1 MSLEHIIHRFTV
13 MGGPA
18 SVQLYLESTDNRSLL
33 KQAEA
38 EARRLEKKY
47 SRYRDDSLLSAIN
60 ASAGVK
66 EGIRVD
72 AETAGLLDYA
82 QIAFEQSEGLF
93 DISSGVLRQAWDFKI
108 SRLPDQSHLD
118 TLLKKVG
125 WDKVKW
131 QSPILFLPQGMELD
145 FGGLVKEYAAD
156 AIVNF
161 LRLNGAQHGMVE
173 MAGDIGI
180 IGPHPD
186 GQPWKIGIRDPA
198 DPEVALAT
206 LDAFEGGLAS
216 SGNYERFM
224 MVDGK
229 RYCHVL
235 NPKTGWPVSDVAGVS
250 VHASS
255 CIVAGTAATVAM
267 LLGAETGDKWLAE
280 EGFQYL
286 LIAEKMAL

>member
-1 MSLEHIIHRFTV
+1 MSLESVVHHFTV

-18 SVQLYLESTDNRSLL
+18 SVQLYLESTSNKTLL

-60 ASAGVK
+60 ASAGNK
-66 EGIRVD
+66 KGLCVD

-93 DISSGVLRQAWDFKI
+93 DISSGVLRQAWDFKKN
-108 SRLPDQSHLD
+108 SLPDQKHLD
-118 TLLKKVG
+118 NLLKKVG

-131 QSPILFLPQGMELD
+131 ESPNLFLPLGMELD
-145 FGGLVKEYAAD
+145 FGGVVKEYAAD

-161 LRLNGAQHGMVE
+161 LRLSGAQHGMVE

-180 IGPHPD
+180 VGPHPD

-198 DPEVALAT
+198 DPENALAA

-224 MVDGK
+224 TVDGK

-250 VHASS
+250 VHAST

-267 LLGAETGDKWLAE
+267 LLGAEKGDKWLAG
-280 EGFQYL
+280 EGFEYL
-286 LIAEKMAL
+286 LVAEKMV